1 MREIKSGNCGRTFE
15 ESFQPEITCKH
26 LRRFVLELDIQC
38 STIHIMFNQI
48 ENSYWSKIRLPSVFF
63 KSSPTECHISS
74 AYIKSSNLISPYEI
88 QLNTDIIPIS
98 SLVSLILPILS
109 PKWRWC
115 RPILLIEY
123 PYSTLPIKSF
133 WLSKTSSDDYVS
145 TIIDHSIFLIC
156 TIYSIN

>member
-1 MREIKSGNCGRTFE
+1 MESGNCGRTFE
-15 ESFQPEITCKH
+15 QSFQPEITCKH

-38 STIHIMFNQI
+38 STIHNMFNQI
-48 ENSYWSKIRLPSVFF
+48 ENSYWSKIRLQWYFSKVPLQSAIFRV
-63 KSSPTECHISS
+63 HIS
-74 AYIKSSNLISPYEI
+74 NLLIWPISPYEI

-109 PKWRWC
+109 PRWRWC

-123 PYSTLPIKSF
+123 PYSRLPIKSF

>member
-1 MREIKSGNCGRTFE
+1 MAGHLKKVFNRKSHVNIYAGLYWNWTFNAQQYIICLIKL
-15 ESFQPEITCKH
+15 K
-26 LRRFVLELDIQC
+26 
-38 STIHIMFNQI
+38 IHISLKFDFNR
-48 ENSYWSKIRLPSVFF
+48 YFSKVPLQSAIFRV
-63 KSSPTECHISS
+63 HIS
-74 AYIKSSNLISPYEI
+74 NLLIWPISPYEI

-109 PKWRWC
+109 PRWRWC

-123 PYSTLPIKSF
+123 PYSRLPIKSF